1 LRVAIDARVL
11 GSDQRGSGVA
21 GSVASLIRELQ
32 AVDGLRLN
40 LYQAAPPPVLGPH
53 VLMPLRARLEGNEV
67 FHGPAHGLPLARFG
81 VPGVV
86 TINDLAIYDHPE
98 WFPGGQWLST
108 RVLVP
113 RSVRGARIVICPS
126 EATRRALMAR
136 FDLAPDRCRVIPH
149 GVDSV
154 FAVPLSAADRAS
166 LQVRYALPDRFILQV
181 GTVQPRKNHVAT
193 LRALAAI
200 PERDRV
206 PLVVAGEFG
215 WKFEPVLRTV
225 QELELT
231 RWVRFI
237 GYTEPRRLPGLYQ
250 LATVLAFPS
259 LDEGYG
265 LPVLEAFAA
274 GTPVVAANAGAI
286 PEVAGDAAM
295 LVPAGDT
302 PALAT
307 ALRTVLTDPAL
318 RAQLLERGRRRAAE
332 YTWAVSARAHA
343 GAYRDAVRPRAPAP
357 TTSPLPPSPS

>member
-1 LRVAIDARVL
+1 MAIDARVTA
-11 GSDQRGSGVA
+11 SDQRGSGVA
-21 GSVASLIRELQ
+21 ASVASLVRDLQ
-32 AVDGLRLN
+32 AIAGLRLSV
-40 LYQAAPPPVLGPH
+40 YRASPVPIIGPH
-53 VLMPLRARLEGNEV
+53 LLMPMQARLWGAEV

-81 VPGVV
+81 IEGVV

-98 WFPGGQWLST
+98 WFPDRQWIST

-113 RSVRGARIVICPS
+113 RSVRGARLVICPS
-126 EATRRALMAR
+126 QATRRAVIAR
-136 FDLAPDRCRVIPH
+136 FHVPEDRCRVIPH

-154 FAVPLSAADRAS
+154 FAVPVSGSDRRS
-166 LQVRYALPDRFILQV
+166 LQRHYGLPDRFVLQV

-225 QELELT
+225 QELALT

-237 GYTEPRRLPGLYQ
+237 GYVEPHHLPALYQ

-259 LDEGYG
+259 LDEGFG

-274 GTPVVAANAGAI
+274 GTPVVASDVGAI
-286 PEVAGDAAM
+286 SEVAADAAL
-295 LVPAGDT
+295 LVPADDMAGLAS
-302 PALAT
+302 ALLA
-307 ALRTVLTDPAL
+307 ALTDEAR
-318 RAQLLERGRRRAAE
+318 RAQLVERGRRQAAE
-332 YTWAVSARAHA
+332 YSWALSAQAYARA
-343 GAYRDAVRPRAPAP
+343 YREAAARPAAAP
-357 TTSPLPPSPS
+357 TTSMSPPAPS